1 MKFILPGNVG
11 MIEGTPE
18 EILEFL
24 ALMQM
29 NNDIRNLQNYKK
41 YKTEDKEK

>member
-1 MKFILPGNVG
+1 MKFILPGNIG

-29 NNDIRNLQNYKK
+29 NNDIKNLQNINR
-41 YKTEDKEK
+41 DNKEKK

>member
-1 MKFILPGNVG
+1 MKFILPGNIG
-11 MIEGTPE
+11 AIEGTPE

-29 NNDIRNLQNYKK
+29 NNDIRNLQNFKK
-41 YKTEDKEK
+41 DSKEKK

>member
-1 MKFILPGNVG
+1 MKFILPGNIG
-11 MIEGTPE
+11 AIEGTPE

-29 NNDIRNLQNYKK
+29 NNDIRNLENNNKNN
-41 YKTEDKEK
+41 KEK